1 MFALNAKMPLKIES
15 ATHFQ
20 GIEFSDAGG
29 DGDCGYRALAVAY
42 AEPNH
47 FPYLKYN
54 DHFKQFFAPDPRSTE
69 ALKEVLC
76 RPHLVNGYCSA
87 NQMD

>member
-1 MFALNAKMPLKIES
+1 MPMLLAADASSVQLIQSALHLHAGGPPDKRGRMFALNAKMPLKIES

-47 FPYLKYN
+47 FPYL
-54 DHFKQFFAPDPRSTE
+54 QIQ
-69 ALKEVLC
+69 
-76 RPHLVNGYCSA
+76 RPL
-87 NQMD
+87 

>member
-47 FPYLKYN
+47 FPYL
-54 DHFKQFFAPDPRSTE
+54 QIQ
-69 ALKEVLC
+69 
-76 RPHLVNGYCSA
+76 RPL
-87 NQMD
+87 